1 MVWDLGEACAT
12 GTSFVPSICKVT
24 FQNISPVP
32 YKSMITIVTIGGV
45 KINRFWRK
53 FVVLFTI
60 ACYCMFQEFSV
71 QHMN

>member
-1 MVWDLGEACAT
+1 MVWDLGEARAT
-12 GTSFVPSICKVT
+12 WTSFAPSICKVT
-24 FQNISPVP
+24 FQNISPVT

>member
-1 MVWDLGEACAT
+1 MVWDLGEARAT
-12 GTSFVPSICKVT
+12 WTSFAPSICKVT
-24 FQNISPVP
+24 FQNISPVT

-60 ACYCMFQEFSV
+60 ACYCMFQEFSM

>member
-1 MVWDLGEACAT
+1 MVWDLGEARAT

-24 FQNISPVP
+24 FQNISLVP

-53 FVVLFTI
+53 FVVLFII
-60 ACYCMFQEFSV
+60 ACYCMSQEFSV